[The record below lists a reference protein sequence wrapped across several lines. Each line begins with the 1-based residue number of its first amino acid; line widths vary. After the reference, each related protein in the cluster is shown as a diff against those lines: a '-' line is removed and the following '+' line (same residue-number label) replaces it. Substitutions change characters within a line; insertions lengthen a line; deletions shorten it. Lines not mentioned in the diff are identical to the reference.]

1 MQHHVQSEKRPLA
14 RTQHHVQSEVRHLTR
29 MQHHVQREIRHLTRM
44 HHPIQTEV
52 QPLARLHQRKTKM
65 CRPLLQKQKNVFI
78 GRTTAGGKTEGG
90 SKDSGA
96 QIGNHPGAEPGAER
110 VGLRGGTGKKAAGI
124 PPWMSEP
131 FLEVSAA
138 CARALARCLRA
149 YAPAPANNNVVK
161 QNKNKKH
168 SRVLHI
174 FTSKLI
180 SFRLKLCFLLK
191 PRLLFDP
198 LLVTS

>member
-1 MQHHVQSEKRPLA
+1 MQHHVKS
-14 RTQHHVQSEVRHLTR
+14 
-29 MQHHVQREIRHLTRM
+29 EIRHLTRM

-52 QPLARLHQRKTKM
+52 QPLARLHQRKTQM
-65 CRPLLQKQKNVFI
+65 CRPLLQKQKNAFT
-78 GRTTAGGKTEGG
+78 GRATAGGKTEGG
-90 SKDSGA
+90 SKDRGTFGIGCGKMPMTNSGT
-96 QIGNHPGAEPGAER
+96 QIGKHPGAEPGAER

-131 FLEVSAA
+131 FLQVSAA

-161 QNKNKKH
+161 QNKNKNH

>member
-1 MQHHVQSEKRPLA
+1 
-14 RTQHHVQSEVRHLTR
+14 
-29 MQHHVQREIRHLTRM
+29 M
-44 HHPIQTEV
+44 HHPIQTKA
-52 QPLARLHQRKTKM
+52 QPLARLHQRKTQM
-65 CRPLLQKQKNVFI
+65 CRPLLQKQKNVFT

-90 SKDSGA
+90 SKDSGT
-96 QIGNHPGAEPGAER
+96 QIGKHPGAEPGAER

-124 PPWMSEP
+124 PPWMSEQ
-131 FLEVSAA
+131 FLQVSAA

-149 YAPAPANNNVVK
+149 YAPAPTNNNVVK
-161 QNKNKKH
+161 QQNKKH

-180 SFRLKLCFLLK
+180 SIRLKLCFLLK

>member
-1 MQHHVQSEKRPLA
+1 MQLPFQTKIRPLA
-14 RTQHHVQSEVRHLTR
+14 RMQHHVQSEVRHLTR

-52 QPLARLHQRKTKM
+52 QPLARLHQRKTQM
-65 CRPLLQKQKNVFI
+65 CRPLLQKQKNVFT

-90 SKDSGA
+90 SKDSGTE
-96 QIGNHPGAEPGAER
+96 IGKHPGAEPGAER

-131 FLEVSAA
+131 FLQVSAA

-149 YAPAPANNNVVK
+149 YVPAPTNNNVAK
-161 QNKNKKH
+161 QKQKQKA
-168 SRVLHI
+168 
-174 FTSKLI
+174 F
-180 SFRLKLCFLLK
+180 
-191 PRLLFDP
+191 
-198 LLVTS
+198 

>member
-1 MQHHVQSEKRPLA
+1 MQHHLQS
-14 RTQHHVQSEVRHLTR
+14 
-29 MQHHVQREIRHLTRM
+29 EIRHLTRM
-44 HHPIQTEV
+44 HHPIQTKV
-52 QPLARLHQRKTKM
+52 QPLARLHQRKTQM
-65 CRPLLQKQKNVFI
+65 CRPLLQKQKNVCT
-78 GRTTAGGKTEGG
+78 GRKIAGGKTEGG
-90 SKDSGA
+90 SKDSGTE
-96 QIGNHPGAEPGAER
+96 IGKHPGAEPGAER

-149 YAPAPANNNVVK
+149 YVSAPTNNNVVK
-161 QNKNKKH
+161 QNKSKKH
-168 SRVLHI
+168 SRVLHTC
-174 FTSKLI
+174 TSKLI
-180 SFRLKLCFLLK
+180 SIRLKLCFLLK

>member
-1 MQHHVQSEKRPLA
+1 MQHHVQSEIRPLA
-14 RTQHHVQSEVRHLTR
+14 RMQHHVQSEIRHLTR
-29 MQHHVQREIRHLTRM
+29 MQHHVQGEIRHLTRM
-44 HHPIQTEV
+44 QHPIQTEV
-52 QPLARLHQRKTKM
+52 QPLARLHQRKTQM
-65 CRPLLQKQKNVFI
+65 WAAPGTAS